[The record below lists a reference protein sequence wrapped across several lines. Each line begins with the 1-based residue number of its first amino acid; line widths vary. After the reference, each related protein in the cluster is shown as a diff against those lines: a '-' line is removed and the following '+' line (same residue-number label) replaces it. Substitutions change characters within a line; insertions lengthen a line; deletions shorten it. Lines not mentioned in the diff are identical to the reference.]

1 MKLVLLTYMH
11 ILHTTGD
18 TNRELDLSLLH
29 SVSVSESF
37 CLSESVPSLSSL
49 PQKDKKWIM
58 CTVKQREREGDVE
71 IVCNDVY
78 VNQ

>member
-18 TNRELDLSLLH
+18 TNRKLDLSLLD

-37 CLSESVPSLSSL
+37 CLSESALSFSSL
-49 PQKDKKWIM
+49 PQKDKKWM
-58 CTVKQREREGDVE
+58 VRTVKQRRDVE
-71 IVCNDVY
+71 TVCNDVY